1 MYLFNSYEEKM
12 LMLGSF
18 DLNSMQRYTDSLK
31 DVFKQ
36 TMIDQEIIFRKQ
48 VHELHRLYSVQKTLM
63 KDLASLELEK
73 YNSWKANAQS
83 LLQET
88 RFPTN
93 STPTMGSSV
102 SLSQELL
109 EGWKG
114 KYHKFQQRP
123 FDLQLLPDQCISLG
137 DNNLPNKGKVGDY
150 LKDTMDV
157 NSLHGGDFSDPLEL
171 RLSLSLGVA
180 KRKTEDKQRSWYDK
194 KTNTCSGIV
203 IDLEESTEKT
213 SDEDA
218 KHPPLDFAAKVT
230 YSEGKHDLQVTI
242 TSDPIT
248 SSSTNKDLSHEIAES
263 SSFVGDSKSCHDW
276 SYSDQGLKRHKNMQH
291 ENFLTK
297 QQQFVSYG
305 VGKVDLN
312 EVQLDD
318 LSCHSNDAIVALPST
333 TSSSGGFSG
342 LVSRS
347 QETLCPI
354 TFWRKEIKEFSDD
367 TFEMLQQ
374 DDGVK
379 LSLMNYNNKDRRIE
393 IQVRNSE
400 LNGRNE
406 RETSLIGPASV
417 SRPQINLSKD
427 LGSHSGNTKNGR
439 DGLMLKLPNGPAH
452 GPNTASVVATQVGC
466 ERIEERD
473 SVLLCSDQIQ
483 ITIEDEHP
491 DESPAS
497 GKSSCIS
504 DNDSSPVRTMQSGI
518 EPYNSNLPAS
528 DQFSGTHGRSQVAE
542 TLSGE
547 QDQRSSD
554 SNEIKHE
561 CYNNR
566 EESAEVDD
574 LIQIAAESLI
584 LISLENSAS
593 YRDSSTQAV
602 SNELEKEDKEQPQ
615 CSSDSFE
622 LMTLKLT
629 ESTAD
634 DYSVSSKPFEVS
646 DSERNDFSI
655 KLRRGRRLKDF
666 QRDIL
671 PGLASLSRHEIRED
685 INILEGV
692 LRSREYRKMR
702 AKMAKGESWCT
713 PVRSRRSRLNYVGR
727 KTFR

>member
-1 MYLFNSYEEKM
+1 M
-12 LMLGSF
+12 LTLGDI

-31 DVFKQ
+31 DIFKQ
-36 TMIDQEIIFRKQ
+36 TMLNQEIIFRKQ

-63 KDLASLELEK
+63 KDLALLELEK

-83 LLQET
+83 LPQET

-93 STPTMGSSV
+93 SVPMVGSTV

-109 EGWKG
+109 GGWRC
-114 KYHKFQQRP
+114 KYHKFQRRP
-123 FDLQLLPDQCISLG
+123 FDLQLLPDQYVSLG
-137 DNNLPNKGKVGDY
+137 DNNIPNKGKLGDY
-150 LKDTMDV
+150 LKETKDV
-157 NSLHGGDFSDPLEL
+157 NSLHGYDFSDPLEL
-171 RLSLSLGVA
+171 RLSLSLGAA
-180 KRKTEDKQRSWYDK
+180 KGKKEDKQRSCNDK
-194 KTNTCSGIV
+194 KTITCSGIV

-213 SDEDA
+213 SDGDA
-218 KHPPLDFAAKVT
+218 KHPPLDFAAEVT
-230 YSEGKHDLQVTI
+230 YSEGKHDSQVAI
-242 TSDPIT
+242 TSDAIT
-248 SSSTNKDLSHEIAES
+248 SKRTKKDLSSEIAES
-263 SSFVGDSKSCHDW
+263 SSSVGDSKCCQDW
-276 SYSDQGLKRHKNMQH
+276 SYFDQGLKCHANMPH
-291 ENFLTK
+291 ENFFTGER
-297 QQQFVSYG
+297 QFISNG
-305 VGKVDLN
+305 VGHLDLN
-312 EVQLDD
+312 VAQLEDR
-318 LSCHSNDAIVALPST
+318 SCHSNDAVVALPLT

-347 QETLCPI
+347 QETLCLT
-354 TFWRKEIKEFSDD
+354 TFWRKEITEVSNDS
-367 TFEMLQQ
+367 FEMLQH
-374 DDGVK
+374 DHCVK
-379 LSLMNYNNKDRRIE
+379 LPLMNSNNKDRGTE

-400 LNGRNE
+400 LSGRNE
-406 RETSLIGPASV
+406 CEKSLIGPASL
-417 SRPQINLSKD
+417 SRPQINLPKD
-427 LGSHSGNTKNGR
+427 LGSHSENTKNGR
-439 DGLMLKLPNGPAH
+439 DELMLKLPNVPPH
-452 GPNTASVVATQVGC
+452 GPNPACVVSTQMGC
-466 ERIEERD
+466 ERIEEGD
-473 SVLLCSDQIQ
+473 TVLFCSDKIQ

-491 DESPAS
+491 DESPTS
-497 GKSSCIS
+497 GNSSCIS
-504 DNDSSPVRTMQSGI
+504 DNDSSPVRTMKSGI
-518 EPYNSNLPAS
+518 EPCNSSLPAS

-584 LISLENSAS
+584 HISLENSVC
-593 YRDSSTQAV
+593 YQESSTRTG
-602 SNELEKEDKEQPQ
+602 SNELENEDKEQPQ
-615 CSSDSFE
+615 CSADSFE

-629 ESTAD
+629 ESSAD
-634 DYSVSSKPFEVS
+634 DYSITSKPLEVGDADRK
-646 DSERNDFSI
+646 DSSI

-702 AKMAKGESWCT
+702 AKMANGESWCT
-713 PVRSRRSRLNYVGR
+713 PVRGRRSRLNYVGR

>member
-1 MYLFNSYEEKM
+1 MMHLFNSYEEKM
-12 LMLGSF
+12 LMLQDF
-18 DLNSMQRYTDSLK
+18 DLSSMQQYTDSLK
-31 DVFKQ
+31 DIFKQ
-36 TMIDQEIIFRKQ
+36 TMLDQEIIFRKQ

-63 KDLASLELEK
+63 KDLGPLELEK

-83 LLQET
+83 FPQET
-88 RFPTN
+88 RLPTN
-93 STPTMGSSV
+93 SIPMVGSTV
-102 SLSQELL
+102 SLSRELL

-114 KYHKFQQRP
+114 KYHKFQRRP
-123 FDLQLLPDQCISLG
+123 FGLQLLPDQYISLG
-137 DNNLPNKGKVGDY
+137 DNNLPNKGKVH
-150 LKDTMDV
+150 V

-180 KRKTEDKQRSWYDK
+180 KRKKEDKQRSWYN
-194 KTNTCSGIV
+194 NTCSGIV
-203 IDLEESTEKT
+203 IDLKESTEKI
-213 SDEDA
+213 SREDA
-218 KHPPLDFAAKVT
+218 KHPPLDFAAKVA
-230 YSEGKHDLQVTI
+230 YSEGKRDSQVTI
-242 TSDPIT
+242 LSDPIT
-248 SSSTNKDLSHEIAES
+248 TRSTKKDLSHEIAES
-263 SSFVGDSKSCHDW
+263 SSFVGDSKCCQDW
-276 SYSDQGLKRHKNMQH
+276 SYFDQGSKRHENMPH
-291 ENFLTK
+291 ENFLTRK
-297 QQQFVSYG
+297 QQFISYG
-305 VGKVDLN
+305 VGHVDLN
-312 EVQLDD
+312 EIQLDD
-318 LSCHSNDAIVALPST
+318 SSCHSNDAIVARPST

-342 LVSRS
+342 LVIRS
-347 QETLCPI
+347 QETLCPT
-354 TFWRKEIKEFSDD
+354 TFWRKEIKEFSND

-379 LSLMNYNNKDRRIE
+379 LPLMNSNNKDRRTE

-400 LNGRNE
+400 LCGRNE
-406 RETSLIGPASV
+406 CETSRIGPAFV

-427 LGSHSGNTKNGR
+427 LGSHTGNTKIGR
-439 DGLMLKLPNGPAH
+439 DELMLKLPDGPAH
-452 GPNTASVVATQVGC
+452 CPNPACVVATQVGC
-466 ERIEERD
+466 ERIEEGD
-473 SVLLCSDQIQ
+473 SSLLFSDKIQ
-483 ITIEDEHP
+483 ITIEGEHP
-491 DESPAS
+491 DETPAS

-504 DNDSSPVRTMQSGI
+504 DNDSSPVRTTQSGI

-528 DQFSGTHGRSQVAE
+528 DQFSGTQGRSQVAE

-574 LIQIAAESLI
+574 LIRIAAESLFH
-584 LISLENSAS
+584 ISVENSAC
-593 YRDSSTQAV
+593 YQKSSTHTG
-602 SNELEKEDKEQPQ
+602 SNELENEDKEPQ
-615 CSSDSFE
+615 CSFDSFE

-629 ESTAD
+629 ESSAD

-646 DSERNDFSI
+646 DSERKDFSI

-702 AKMAKGESWCT
+702 AKMSNGENWCT
-713 PVRSRRSRLNYVGR
+713 PMRSRRSRLNYVGR
-727 KTFR
+727 KNL

>member
-1 MYLFNSYEEKM
+1 
-12 LMLGSF
+12 
-18 DLNSMQRYTDSLK
+18 
-31 DVFKQ
+31 
-36 TMIDQEIIFRKQ
+36 
-48 VHELHRLYSVQKTLM
+48 
-63 KDLASLELEK
+63 
-73 YNSWKANAQS
+73 
-83 LLQET
+83 
-88 RFPTN
+88 
-93 STPTMGSSV
+93 
-102 SLSQELL
+102 
-109 EGWKG
+109 
-114 KYHKFQQRP
+114 
-123 FDLQLLPDQCISLG
+123 
-137 DNNLPNKGKVGDY
+137 
-150 LKDTMDV
+150 MDV

-171 RLSLSLGVA
+171 RLSLSLGVT
-180 KRKTEDKQRSWYDK
+180 KGKKEDKQRSWYDRK
-194 KTNTCSGIV
+194 INTCYGIV
-203 IDLEESTEKT
+203 IDLEESTERT

-218 KHPPLDFAAKVT
+218 KHPPSDFAAKVT
-230 YSEGKHDLQVTI
+230 FSGGKHDSQLTVK
-242 TSDPIT
+242 SDPIT
-248 SSSTNKDLSHEIAES
+248 SRSMKNDLSHEIAES
-263 SSFVGDSKSCHDW
+263 SSFVGDSKCCQDW
-276 SYSDQGLKRHKNMQH
+276 SYSDQGLKRHEDMPHKN
-291 ENFLTK
+291 FFTRK
-297 QQQFVSYG
+297 RQFISYG
-305 VGKVDLN
+305 VGHVDLN

-318 LSCHSNDAIVALPST
+318 STCHSNDAIVPHPLT

-347 QETLCPI
+347 QENLYPTA
-354 TFWRKEIKEFSDD
+354 FWRREIKEFSND
-367 TFEMLQQ
+367 TFEMLLQ

-379 LSLMNYNNKDRRIE
+379 LALMNSNNKDKRTE
-393 IQVRNSE
+393 IQVRNPEFS
-400 LNGRNE
+400 GRNE
-406 RETSLIGPASV
+406 CETSLIGPASV
-417 SRPQINLSKD
+417 SKPQINLSKD
-427 LGSHSGNTKNGR
+427 LGGHGGNTKNGR
-439 DGLMLKLPNGPAH
+439 DELMLKLQNGPAL
-452 GPNTASVVATQVGC
+452 GPNPACVIATEVGC
-466 ERIEERD
+466 EKTEEGD
-473 SVLLCSDQIQ
+473 TVLCSDKIQ

-504 DNDSSPVRTMQSGI
+504 DNGSSPIRTMQSGI

-554 SNEIKHE
+554 SNEKKHD

-584 LISLENSAS
+584 HISLENLACHQE
-593 YRDSSTQAV
+593 SSTQTG
-602 SNELEKEDKEQPQ
+602 SNELENEDKEQPQ
-615 CSSDSFE
+615 CSCDSFE

-629 ESTAD
+629 ESSAD
-634 DYSVSSKPFEVS
+634 DYSILSKSFEVS
-646 DSERNDFSI
+646 DAERKDFSV

-702 AKMAKGESWCT
+702 AKMANEESWCT